1 MEENVMRR
9 YSILSSL
16 AFVASLALSLVA
28 TAAISA
34 EREVKIAGM
43 GAKSTVMRSFGVNTE
58 AVLKAAV
65 DMVNS
70 TGGIKLADGNI
81 GKLVLTFD
89 DERCNAEEG
98 ISLLRRIASSDALV
112 AVGPTCSN
120 VAEPLFGILQ
130 KKVDDSGDSGLQMP
144 VFTDTAIKGG
154 LAKISEWAFRNTP
167 SESMMYKTMF
177 EWLKAEHPEL
187 KSLYGGVEE
196 DFAHSRF
203 TWYKVM
209 KIRSAEAG
217 YEVKGESKWLL
228 NDTSFATQV
237 REMKRANAD
246 VIVISAHAFTTCG
259 VLKEMKRQRV
269 VPKLLV
275 GLTSSST
282 NELMKGCPAEAEGIV
297 IPTSFAPV
305 TDQARTVAKLAED
318 NGGSADL
325 HSAAAWEIII
335 ALKNVIET
343 NGVMAK
349 PETVAADRRKIRD
362 GLASLK
368 EMDGLIGMVQRT
380 PDGEAIKPYVYV
392 NAVNSNWNIL
402 HTPIF

>member
-1 MEENVMRR
+1 MRR

-16 AFVASLALSLVA
+16 AFVAPLALSLVA

-34 EREVKIAGM
+34 EREVKIAGI

-81 GKLVLTFD
+81 GKIVLTFD

-130 KKVDDSGDSGLQMP
+130 KKVDNSGDSGLQIP

-209 KIRSAEAG
+209 KERSAEAG

-246 VIVISAHAFTTCG
+246 VIAISAHAFTTCG

-282 NELMKGCPAEAEGIV
+282 NEVMKGCPAEAEGIV

-305 TDQARTVAKLAED
+305 TDKARTVAKLAEA

-392 NAVNSNWNIL
+392 NAVNGNWNIL

>member
-1 MEENVMRR
+1 MKGNIMRR

-28 TAAISA
+28 TSAISA
-34 EREVKIAGM
+34 EREVKIAGI

-65 DMVNS
+65 DRVNS
-70 TGGIKLADGNI
+70 TGGIQLADGNI
-81 GKLVLTFD
+81 GKIVLTFD

-112 AVGPTCSN
+112 VVGPTCSN

-130 KKVDDSGDSGLQMP
+130 KKVDNSGDSGLQIP

-196 DFAHSRF
+196 DFAHSRS
-203 TWYKVM
+203 TWYQVM
-209 KIRSAEAG
+209 KERSAEAG

-246 VIVISAHAFTTCG
+246 VIAISAHAFTTCG

-282 NELMKGCPAEAEGIV
+282 NEVMKGCPAEAEGIV

-305 TDQARTVAKLAED
+305 TDPARTVAKLAEA

-392 NAVNSNWNIL
+392 NAVNGNWNIL
-402 HTPIF
+402 HTPNF

>member
-1 MEENVMRR
+1 MKVNIMRR

-28 TAAISA
+28 TSAISA
-34 EREVKIAGM
+34 EREVKIAGI

-70 TGGIKLADGNI
+70 TGGIQLADGNI
-81 GKLVLTFD
+81 GKIVLTFD

-112 AVGPTCSN
+112 VVGPTCSN

-130 KKVDDSGDSGLQMP
+130 KKVDNSGDSGLQIP

-203 TWYKVM
+203 TWYQVM
-209 KIRSAEAG
+209 KERSAEAG

-246 VIVISAHAFTTCG
+246 VIAISAHAFTTCG

-282 NELMKGCPAEAEGIV
+282 NEIMKGCPAEAEGIV

-305 TDQARTVAKLAED
+305 TDPARTVAKLAEA

-335 ALKNVIET
+335 ALKKVIDT

-392 NAVNSNWNIL
+392 NAVNGNWNIL
-402 HTPIF
+402 HTPNF

>member
-1 MEENVMRR
+1 MKGNIMRR

-28 TAAISA
+28 TSAISA
-34 EREVKIAGM
+34 EREVKIAGI

-70 TGGIKLADGNI
+70 TGGIQLADGNI
-81 GKLVLTFD
+81 GKIVLTFD
-89 DERCNAEEG
+89 DERCNAEEA
-98 ISLLRRIASSDALV
+98 ISILRRIASSDALV
-112 AVGPTCSN
+112 VVGPTCSN

-130 KKVDDSGDSGLQMP
+130 KKVDNSGDSGLQIP

-203 TWYKVM
+203 TWYQVM
-209 KIRSAEAG
+209 KERSAEAG

-246 VIVISAHAFTTCG
+246 VIAISAHAFTTCG

-282 NELMKGCPAEAEGIV
+282 NEVMKGCPAEAEGIV

-305 TDQARTVAKLAED
+305 TDPARTVAKLAEA

-392 NAVNSNWNIL
+392 NAVNGNWNIL
-402 HTPIF
+402 HTPNF